1 MPRFVVAK
9 RTVASTGEEADLR
22 SRTAFPSKVDAAAP
36 MGMPVVSGPVARL
49 GLRAEVIEA
58 DASFLISPPPG
69 SIVEEEIL
77 HWPDIIPPP
86 DLPLDRAATPLA
98 LGTGLTEPFAL
109 HVMGGGRPLPHVSIK
124 LYARWSD
131 GLAEY
136 SGVTDAGGRCT
147 LSLALGHEPFTALID
162 PAGGFWPMVVR
173 GHAIA
178 AGIECPALPNDGP
191 LGWWHGVL
199 GLDVHDPDLGKGIR
213 VGVIDTGAGPHP
225 CLSHLMSIGAF
236 LGGNAYPPGSGSD
249 VAAHGTHVC
258 GTIGARSVVTGT
270 YAGIAPGCDLL
281 VARAFSGPAS
291 GASNADIA
299 NAIDALSRD
308 HGVDLINL
316 SLGAD
321 TPSLIVQSAI
331 QDAAD
336 RGTLCICAAGNN
348 GGAVQYPAAFP
359 EAVGVA
365 ALGLAGWGPPG
376 SLSASR
382 LPLDAALFGRENL
395 FSASFSSH
403 GPGVDCSA
411 PGVGILATVP
421 DRHGTTPLFGA
432 MDGTSMASP
441 VVCAALAALLSRDAS
456 YKALPRNSE
465 RTDAARQ
472 MLMGALRSIGLPSEH
487 EGRGM
492 PRLGVETS

>member
-1 MPRFVVAK
+1 M
-9 RTVASTGEEADLR
+9 GEEADLR
-22 SRTAFPSKVDAAAP
+22 PRIAFPDRADAAAA
-36 MGMPVVSGPVARL
+36 GMPVVSSPMAQFR
-49 GLRAEVIEA
+49 LRAAIVEA
-58 DASFLISPPPG
+58 DASFLIAPPPG

-86 DLPLDRAATPLA
+86 DLPLHHLDTSST
-98 LGTGLTEPFAL
+98 LGIGLTEPFAL
-109 HVMGGGRPLPHVSIK
+109 RVTGGGKPLQYASIQ
-124 LYARWSD
+124 LYTRGSG

-136 SGVTDAGGRCT
+136 TGVTDAEGRCA
-147 LSLALGHEPFTALID
+147 LSIAFGHEPFTALIN
-162 PAGGFWPMVVR
+162 PTGSFWPMVVR
-173 GHAIA
+173 GHALA

-191 LGWWHGVL
+191 LGWWHSVL

-213 VGVIDTGAGPHP
+213 VGIIDTGAGPHP
-225 CLSHLMSIGAF
+225 CLSHLTSIGAF
-236 LGGNAYPPGSGSD
+236 LGGNAYPPDTGSD

-258 GTIGARSVVTGT
+258 GTIGARSFVTGT

-281 VARAFSGPAS
+281 VARTFSGPAS

-308 HGVDLINL
+308 HGADLINL

-331 QDAAD
+331 QDAAG

-359 EAVGVA
+359 EAIGVA

-382 LPLDAALFGRENL
+382 LPLDAALFGRRNL

-421 DRHGTTPLFGA
+421 DRHGAASLFGA

-441 VVCAALAALLSRDAS
+441 VVCGALAALLSRDTR
-456 YKALPRNSE
+456 YEALPRNSK
-465 RTDAARQ
+465 RTEAARQ
-472 MLMGALRSIGLPSEH
+472 MLMGALRSVGLPARH
-487 EGRGM
+487 EGRGV
-492 PRLGVETS
+492 PLLGVETS